1 VALAP
6 LELMAAEYLPGI
18 ALVVTA
24 TPPSGNSGQYS
35 FVQLITNDVEQVI
48 FPPPYNREQCIPSPW
63 APPELDNKYPYG
75 GVYSNNMND
84 SPDIALDQANGEEA
98 RNFSAT
104 TYGLWTPTQDGAC
117 NAGVCMIP
125 VPLGYVSWSWEGDAI
140 NTLQN
145 QSNETTW
152 NLLSCSSD
160 SVNTFQASSTYPTWT
175 TTWVSKNQQY
185 SCNSE

>member
-75 GVYSNNMND
+75 G
-84 SPDIALDQANGEEA
+84 
-98 RNFSAT
+98 
-104 TYGLWTPTQDGAC
+104 
-117 NAGVCMIP
+117 
-125 VPLGYVSWSWEGDAI
+125 
-140 NTLQN
+140 
-145 QSNETTW
+145 
-152 NLLSCSSD
+152 
-160 SVNTFQASSTYPTWT
+160 STRTI
-175 TTWVSKNQQY
+175 
-185 SCNSE
+185 